1 MPGEPETTSKVS
13 VSVAGTATND
23 EAEDDETADE
33 DLLQFD
39 FEASINAKKKTINGL
54 VPNMSSSALS
64 QSQAPSTTGT
74 GNNKP
79 GGDEFNPDSCDKEKM
94 AAIKN
99 KQPPQKVV
107 FDMFA
112 DDDDYE
118 TVRIVLYLCFKF
130 SIKKITNSQK
140 IGSF

>member
-13 VSVAGTATND
+13 VSVAGTVTND

-64 QSQAPSTTGT
+64 QSQVPSTTGA

-118 TVRIVLYLCFKF
+118 TVRIVILRVYYQKDQNWLIFNILYG
-130 SIKKITNSQK
+130 Q
-140 IGSF
+140 